1 MLDAKPKPTRR
12 TILQSTLGLT
22 AVLAVPA
29 LLTRRAL
36 AKTPL
41 TMQFDWKFNVQF
53 AGCFMAKEAG
63 LYDAAGLNVTFK
75 EWTDGVNVIEDAA
88 TAPMTLACAEQN
100 LIIAAQANGSPVKAL
115 ATMFQASPYGLMSTP
130 DKPIMSLADLKGK
143 SIGVHIDGL
152 KVMDLVMGVN
162 GIAKDDI
169 KITEIDYDKKF
180 DRVVSGEFAAVQ
192 CYAVDEP
199 VGIEAL
205 FKVKPV
211 VMKLSDFGFNSTAQT
226 IVASEKTLAAEPDSV
241 KAFLKA
247 TFEGW
252 KMAFADIPAAA
263 TIVATK
269 YAVPGSKYTDLAY
282 QTGSLT
288 LIKDYVE
295 LGVGADGIGK
305 IDLPAY
311 TAAAELMLKYGIVA
325 ALPDMQKSVAPEM
338 FMAG

>member
-1 MLDAKPKPTRR
+1 MVYTNFKPTRR
-12 TILQSTLGLT
+12 TLLKTTLGLT
-22 AVLAVPA
+22 ATLASPA
-29 LLTRRAL
+29 LLTRAW

-63 LYDAAGLNVTFK
+63 LYDAAELDVMFK

-88 TAPMTLACAEQN
+88 KLPMTLACAEQN

-130 DKPIMSLADLKGK
+130 DKPITTLADLKGK
-143 SIGVHIDGL
+143 TIGVHIDGL

-169 KITEIDYDKKF
+169 KIVEIDYDKKF

-199 VGIEAL
+199 VGVEAQ
-205 FKVKPV
+205 FKIKPT
-211 VMKLSDFGFNSTAQT
+211 VMKLSDFGFTSTAQT
-226 IVASEKTLAAEPDSV
+226 IVASDTTLAAEPDAV

-252 KMAFADIPAAA
+252 KLALTDIPAAA
-263 TIVATK
+263 SIIATK

-295 LGVGADGIGK
+295 LGVGADKVGV
-305 IDLPAY
+305 IDLKAY
-311 TAAAELMLKYGIVA
+311 SAAADLMLKYGIVA
-325 ALPDMQKSVAPEM
+325 ALPDMTSSIAAGM
-338 FMAG
+338 FPAS